1 MRRREST
8 AWTELGY
15 VGPDLS
21 HLNAEAQLARQRDRR
36 ERREKRAAQAAVPVR
51 RMEARR
57 LFAKM
62 HAAVDGRKS

>member
-1 MRRREST
+1 
-8 AWTELGY
+8 